1 MPFNR
6 TKLYTSNI
14 VLSTSQGFENTT
26 SDMTYS
32 DTSFYS
38 DIDIKSN
45 VIFVPITTD
54 FDLSF
59 SRNMTTNTVMVQT
72 NNQNVETELRNKK
85 GSVAITHILNQG
97 TGGSVDSNNLKG
109 FKLTSTPDKLSTGSI
124 TGDFSDEIVE
134 MDNLPIVSNSN
145 STFTFQPVV
154 SLSSNTTYFLN
165 ASEEDLQDADG
176 VTVTFDK
183 GNGFTTDNSRSIVTT
198 GDYYSG
204 FKIVIEQQEL
214 SEEET
219 TRGFK
224 LVSLKKGDT
233 FSSSSR
239 IQGTVID
246 VKPNSYEYQIDLP
259 YYKINVAYTSGVTT
273 TVTSINHGLS
283 TGDRIQIYD
292 VVTGD
297 GLILGNYN
305 ITKMTDNS
313 FSLDGVDTSSGTD
326 GRLNYYSNF
335 QKDDVFKKV
344 DTDNN
349 KAEIVNFKITNEPTK
364 IISDLSYDNKNA
376 KMVLGKKGDG
386 SLVSNTNSL
395 TGTGGRFI
403 RKIENDI
410 LSYIPVNDSLS
421 DEGKIKI
428 SDTDY
433 FSNGDIIDV
442 TTVMSKVV
450 DEENIF
456 SNTKVRFHC
465 ISNSSPT
472 HNTNPF
478 NTSAPSVISTF
489 PSERSSFTSKLQ
501 IVNLTR
507 SNDTVMR
514 VETNHPHNLNINDD
528 IQISD
533 SDQTPYNGSYKINQI
548 LSSTE
553 FTYLLATT
561 PNLDSLESTGP
572 VKLKYKKTPEGN
584 FVEKLNCIQVEFSQS
599 MNTGTISVAN
609 STHFFYG
616 NGIISEITSA
626 QNKLDATIKISTD
639 DFDTV
644 LDCDSI
650 KAETGNSFYTIQT
663 TRVQKG
669 KRFKV
674 SVSNS
679 VSDLGSTKQN
689 YDYLSQDGFTTGIV
703 VVNETTG
710 EQTIFSKDEDPPSI
724 SKISFSNTV
733 AHANVSGKVLESEA
747 YNEITSP
754 SELLTVPI
762 DLSGETLVINF
773 NEGMK
778 TGSLSVNSQNTLP
791 IGSIQLSCDNFN
803 TVVEFDEPVFTGKAE
818 ENDTVNLVPKA
829 NLSSNVV
836 YSLKV
841 SNFVSDDSPE
851 ENKMLKDNVSSIFE
865 VTLNDVP
872 SNSTKQYVEKEIV
885 RGLRIL
891 TVKSSV
897 GTPAIG
903 YDNGAK
909 FKGRTSGA
917 LGQILDYESGGQLK
931 LETGSDLK
939 LEPDTVQDY
948 FLILQDSD
956 NIKSIRFNELP
967 GVDGNYRSFINGEVC
982 DFLNVDGT
990 IDTNKRFSIGSTT
1003 ILPAPIATTIRYD
1016 DSTRKYIYRQE
1027 NLLYTF
1033 GNADRLI
1040 GKINEGKAN
1049 TFDPVNSIGPGFKT
1063 ESVDLIAN
1071 VYFRKEVLNSE
1082 TGQMDDTIVSLSDGS
1097 QTGINPNSNLIVEFN
1112 QTINTDSIVINT
1124 SGPEDVSLNDNITI
1138 SYDSNYQN
1146 SITFDSDFRASNNDT
1161 YFEFRPKILTQTN
1174 PQLQLT
1180 QTGVINCRL
1189 KNTLKTKGGG
1199 LLQNS
1204 GISADFLSFANT
1216 ATIASTGDFNVK
1228 KVSVLAPSR
1237 REILDVSG
1245 DKLLGVNVK
1254 PIISVIFNEALKS
1267 ETSHTYT
1274 IGSGQ
1279 DVEISTQSD
1288 FSSGHYT
1295 GATSFF
1301 VTGLY
1306 NNELLISIG
1315 DNSDSL
1321 VSTGTTYYMRI
1332 NTSIENEKGSVL
1344 QSTSL
1349 VYHFQTD

>member
-6 TKLYTSNI
+6 TETYTSNI
-14 VLSTSQGFENTT
+14 VLSTSNGFENAIST
-26 SDMTYS
+26 MVYS
-32 DTSFYS
+32 NTSFYS
-38 DIDIKSN
+38 DVDIKSN

-59 SRNMTTNTVMVQT
+59 SRAMTTNTVIVQT
-72 NNQNVETELRNKK
+72 NNDDVREEFRNKK
-85 GSVAITHILNQG
+85 GSVAITHIVNKQL
-97 TGGSVDSNNLKG
+97 GSSEDSNNLKG
-109 FKLTSTPDKLSTGSI
+109 FNLSSTPDKLSSQSI
-124 TGDFSDEIVE
+124 TGDFSDEVVE
-134 MDNLPIVSNSN
+134 MENLPSVTNSN
-145 STFTFQPVV
+145 STFTFQPIT

-165 ASEEDLQDADG
+165 ASEEDLKDG
-176 VTVTFDK
+176 DNVTVTFDK
-183 GNGFTTDNSRSIVTT
+183 GNGFTTDNSKSIVTT
-198 GDYYSG
+198 SDYYTGFRISIEEIELTDSETENG
-204 FKIVIEQQEL
+204 FK
-214 SEEET
+214 
-219 TRGFK
+219 K
-224 LVSLKKGDT
+224 VSLSVGDI
-233 FSSSSR
+233 FSASSR
-239 IQGTVID
+239 IQGKITNVRE
-246 VKPNSYEYQIDLP
+246 NSYDYQIELP
-259 YYKINVAYTSGVTT
+259 YYKINVAYTAGLTT
-273 TVTSINHGLS
+273 IVSSTNHGLT
-283 TGDRIQIYD
+283 TGDQVEIYD
-292 VVTGD
+292 IVSGD
-297 GLILGNYN
+297 GMNLRNCK
-305 ITKMTDNS
+305 ITKISDNS
-313 FSLDGVDTSSGTD
+313 FSLDNVDTSSGTN
-326 GRLNYYSNF
+326 GRLNYYTNF
-335 QKDDVFKKV
+335 QIDDVFKSVNTSKQ
-344 DTDNN
+344 
-349 KAEIVNFKITNEPTK
+349 EIVNFKIVSSPIKN
-364 IISDLSYDNKNA
+364 ISELDYTNKNA
-376 KMVLGKKGDG
+376 KMLATKKSDG
-386 SLVSNTNSL
+386 SVPGNRLN
-395 TGTGGRFI
+395 GTGGRFI
-403 RKIENDI
+403 RKIDDNIISFISVD
-410 LSYIPVNDSLS
+410 DSDS
-421 DEGKIKI
+421 DNGKIKI

-442 TTVMSKVV
+442 TTVLSEIVN
-450 DEENIF
+450 DEHIYA
-456 SNTKVRFHC
+456 NTVIRFHC

-478 NTSAPSVISTF
+478 NTSAPFVLSTF
-489 PSERSSFTSKLQ
+489 PPELGSFTSKLQ
-501 IVNLTR
+501 ILTLTR

-514 VETNHPHNLNINDD
+514 VETNHPHNLSINDE
-528 IQISD
+528 IEISD
-533 SDQTPYNGSYKINQI
+533 SDQRPYNGSFKINQI
-548 LSSTE
+548 LSSTQ
-553 FTYLLATT
+553 FIYLLDTI

-572 VKLKYKKTPEGN
+572 VKLKYKKTSEGN

-599 MNTGTISVAN
+599 MNTSTISVAN
-609 STHFFYG
+609 TTHFLYA
-616 NGIISEITSA
+616 NGLTTEITSG
-626 QNKLDATIKISTD
+626 QSKLDATVQISTD

-644 LDCDSI
+644 LDCESI
-650 KAETGNSFYTIQT
+650 KSETGNSFFTIQT
-663 TRVQKG
+663 DTVPKG

-674 SVSNS
+674 NVSGI
-679 VSDLGSTKQN
+679 VKDLGSTPQT
-689 YDYLSQDGFTTGIV
+689 YDYLSSDGFTTGIV
-703 VVNETTG
+703 IVDELTG
-710 EQTIFSKDEDPPSI
+710 VQTIFTKDEDPPSI

-733 AHANVSGKVLESEA
+733 VHANVSGKVLESQIFS
-747 YNEITSP
+747 EITSP
-754 SELLTVPI
+754 SDLLNVPI
-762 DLSGETLVINF
+762 DMSGETIVINF

-778 TGSLSVNSQNTLP
+778 TESISVNSQNTLP
-791 IGSIQLSCDNFN
+791 IGTIQLSCDNFN
-803 TVVEFDEPVFTGKAE
+803 TVVEFDEPVFTDRLE
-818 ENDTVNLVPKA
+818 ENDTINLVPKA

-872 SNSTKQYVEKEIV
+872 SNSTKQYIEKEIV
-885 RGLRIL
+885 RGLRTL

-897 GTPAIG
+897 GTPTIG

-931 LETGSDLK
+931 LETGSDFK

-1049 TFDPVNSIGPGFKT
+1049 TYDPIESIGPGFKT

-1071 VYFRKEVLNSE
+1071 VYFRK
-1082 TGQMDDTIVSLSDGS
+1082 TDDTIVSLSDGP
-1097 QTGINPNSNLIVEFN
+1097 QTGVNPTSNLIVEFN
-1112 QTINTDSIVINT
+1112 QTINTDSISINT
-1124 SGPEDVSLNDNITI
+1124 SAPEDVSLNDSITI

-1146 SITFDSDFRASNNDT
+1146 SITFDSDFKASNNDT
-1161 YFEFRPKILTQTN
+1161 YFEFRPKLLTQTN

-1189 KNTLKTKGGG
+1189 KNTLKNKGGG
-1199 LLQNS
+1199 VLQNL
-1204 GISADFLSFANT
+1204 GISGNFLSFANT
-1216 ATIASTGDFNVK
+1216 ATIAATADFNVK
-1228 KVSVLAPSR
+1228 RVFVLSPSR
-1237 REILDVSG
+1237 RELLDVSG
-1245 DKLLGVNVK
+1245 DKLLGVNIK
-1254 PIISVIFNEALKS
+1254 PIISVVFNEALKS

-1279 DVEISTQSD
+1279 DIELSTQSD
-1288 FSSGHYT
+1288 FSGGHYT
-1295 GATSFF
+1295 GTTSFF
-1301 VTGLY
+1301 VSGLY

-1332 NTSIENEKGSVL
+1332 NTSIENEKGVSL

-1349 VYHFQTD
+1349 VYHFQTN